1 MKKIISILIIL
12 SIMLISLPVFAQC
25 TLSVSK
31 SASEVLLGNNVKVTF
46 TFSDSTV
53 IGGFDVRVT
62 YDSAKL
68 TYVNASSSLGSNL
81 DKSATGDQIRFLD
94 FNGSSTATSCTL
106 TVEFKTKAVGDAKVS
121 IATNEVT
128 DTDGLSL
135 GAPTGSATVTVKEE
149 NKSSNANLKWL
160 TVPSGCTLVP
170 KFSKNV
176 TEYTCTVPYSITK
189 FPMDWETE
197 DKDAKDS
204 VTPLQT
210 LKVGKNTRTVTV
222 TAPDGTKKAYTVTV
236 IREEA
241 KETPIPST
249 TPTQE
254 PSTTPSAEPTPTAP
268 PVTVFIND
276 KQYTLASTITLE
288 LPENFIKEKYIYSS
302 NEIESAVLGN
312 LRLVQLF
319 DGERD
324 GLFIFDEKT
333 NGFKPYNSVKIE
345 EKQLTVLDESPE
357 IAKGLL
363 KKHVIINDGEYTG
376 WASEKLG
383 EGYYILNVVNNLGE
397 NYTALYCVDDGSI
410 QKLSPAIASFLSSG
424 VTITPTE
431 APHVK
436 KDFSINPV
444 YIGIGACILI
454 LIAII
459 VVIILLIVKSSKKP
473 QKPKRD
479 WGLEDNDPY
488 NISIDRD
495 EPEEDNEDFE

>member
-1 MKKIISILIIL
+1 MKRLISILIIL
-12 SIMLISLPVFAQC
+12 SIMLVSLPVFAQC
-25 TLSVSK
+25 SLSVSK
-31 SASEVLLGNNVKVTF
+31 SASEILVGNSVKVTF
-46 TFSDSTV
+46 KFTDTVV

-68 TYVNASSSLGSNL
+68 TYVNATSSLGSNL

-94 FNGSSTATSCTL
+94 FNRGATSTSCTL
-106 TVEFKTKAVGDAKVS
+106 TVEFKTKAVGEAKVS
-121 IATNEVT
+121 IVTNEVT
-128 DTDGLSL
+128 DIEGISL
-135 GAPTGSATVTVKEE
+135 GAPTGSATITVKEE

-241 KETPIPST
+241 KETPTASV
-249 TPTQE
+249 TPTSA
-254 PSTTPSAEPTPTAP
+254 PSSTLEPTPTAP
-268 PVTVFIND
+268 PVAVFVNG
-276 KQYTLASTITLE
+276 KQYTLSALITLE
-288 LPENFIKEKYIYSS
+288 LPEKFVKEKYIYSS

-324 GLFIFDEKT
+324 GLFVFDSLT
-333 NGFKPYNSVKIE
+333 NSFKPYNSVTVNE
-345 EKQLTVLDESPE
+345 RTLTVLDERPE
-357 IAKGLL
+357 IARELAE
-363 KKHVIINDGEYTG
+363 KHIVINSGEYTG
-376 WASEKLG
+376 WTSEKLG
-383 EGYYILNVVNNLGE
+383 EGYYILNVVNDLGE
-397 NYTALYCVDDGSI
+397 NYTALYCADDGSI
-410 QKLSPAIASFLSSG
+410 QKLSPVLSGILSG
-424 VTITPTE
+424 TSSVLPTE
-431 APHVK
+431 EPPAPK
-436 KDFSINPV
+436 NFKLDPV

-454 LIAII
+454 LAAII
-459 VVIILLIVKSSKKP
+459 VVIIVLISKSAKKP
-473 QKPKRD
+473 PRPKRN
-479 WGLEDNDPY
+479 WGFESDPY
-488 NISIDRD
+488 NISIDED
-495 EPEEDNEDFE
+495 ELQEDNSEDFE

>member
-62 YDSAKL
+62 YDSSKL

-135 GAPTGSATVTVKEE
+135 GAPTGSATVSIKEE

-241 KETPIPST
+241 KETPSAKPTSPA
-249 TPTQE
+249 TPTL
-254 PSTTPSAEPTPTAP
+254 EPTPTAP
-268 PVTVFIND
+268 PVTVFVNGR
-276 KQYTLASTITLE
+276 QYTISALMTLE
-288 LPENFIKEKYIYSS
+288 LPEGFVKEKYIYSS
-302 NEIESAVLGN
+302 NEVESAVLGT
-312 LRLVQLF
+312 LRLIQLF
-319 DGERD
+319 DGESD
-324 GLFIFDEKT
+324 GLFIFDSKE
-333 NGFKPYNSVKIE
+333 NSFKPYNSVKIN
-345 EKQLTVLDESPE
+345 EKTLTVLDERPE
-357 IAKGLL
+357 IANGLSE
-363 KKHVIINDGEYTG
+363 KHVIINDGEYTG

-383 EGYYILNVVNNLGE
+383 EGYYILNVVNRLGE
-397 NYTALYCVDDGSI
+397 NYTALYCGEDGSI
-410 QKLSPAIASFLSSG
+410 QKLSPALEGILTSGAS
-424 VTITPTE
+424 ITASPTE
-431 APHVK
+431 EPPVGK
-436 KDFSINPV
+436 NFSIDPV

-459 VVIILLIVKSSKKP
+459 VVVTVLIVKASKKP
-473 QKPKRD
+473 PKPKRD
-479 WGLEDNDPY
+479 WGLENNDPY
-488 NISIDRD
+488 DIAIDAD
-495 EPEEDNEDFE
+495 EPEEEDDEDFE